1 MISINATLVVQII
14 HFLLLTFIL
23 NRLMFQPI
31 LKLIGDRKEY
41 IEKTQGEIRNLEQ
54 ETEQLKLQFISDQAN
69 ARKEASLHRDKLR
82 NQALGLV
89 EENLIDAQEKV
100 AKIREK
106 ADRDAEKEIEH
117 TKPVL
122 RDEAVGLAE
131 EIIQRI
137 VGRRIA
143 G

>member
-54 ETEQLKLQFISDQAN
+54 ETEQLKLQFISDHAN

-89 EENLIDAQEKV
+89 EKNLIDAQEKV

-106 ADRDAEKEIEH
+106 ADREAEKEIEH